1 MEMVSSK
8 GPRAILVFSRAA
20 EHGSVKTR
28 LRPAIGDDGCLALHL
43 AMLQDTLDC
52 CAASG
57 TPVAL
62 YVAGDAGLPFT
73 VPVPVR
79 RQSEGDL
86 GLRMQRAFEEN
97 LATFE
102 KVVIVG
108 TDAPGLT
115 PSIIEEAFEA
125 MERKD
130 LVLGPSK
137 DGGYYL
143 IGLRRM
149 IPEIFANIPW
159 SGPEVLKRTLAHAPA
174 DAAHLLP
181 ALFDVDVPGDLE
193 RLEREIGVMPQARR
207 TREWFASR
215 RAR

>member
-1 MEMVSSK
+1 MVSSK
-8 GPRAILVFSRAA
+8 GSRAILVFSKAA
-20 EHGSVKTR
+20 EHGGVKTR
-28 LRPAIGDDGCLALHL
+28 LRPAVGDDGCLALHL

-52 CAASG
+52 CSATGA
-57 TPVAL
+57 PVAL

-73 VPVPVR
+73 VRVPVR

-97 LATFE
+97 LAAFE

-108 TDAPGLT
+108 TDSPGLT
-115 PSIIEEAFEA
+115 ASIVEEAFEA
-125 MERKD
+125 MEGKD
-130 LVLGPSK
+130 LVLGPSE

-149 IPEIFANIPW
+149 IKEIFSDIPW
-159 SGPEVLKRTLAHAPA
+159 SGSEVLKRTLEKAPP

-181 ALFDVDVPGDLE
+181 PLFDVDVPDDLL
-193 RLEREIGVMPQARR
+193 RLEREMGSLPQARR

-215 RAR
+215 KAR